1 MSFFPCRTDAKPS
14 DRRSDMNGAEK
25 FIPERQRGVDT
36 AVTM

>member
-1 MSFFPCRTDAKPS
+1 MSLFPCRTDGKPS
-14 DRRSDMNGAEK
+14 DCRSGMNGAEK

>member
-1 MSFFPCRTDAKPS
+1 MSFFPCRTDGKPS
-14 DRRSDMNGAEK
+14 DRRNDMNEAEK

>member
-14 DRRSDMNGAEK
+14 DRRNGMNGAEK